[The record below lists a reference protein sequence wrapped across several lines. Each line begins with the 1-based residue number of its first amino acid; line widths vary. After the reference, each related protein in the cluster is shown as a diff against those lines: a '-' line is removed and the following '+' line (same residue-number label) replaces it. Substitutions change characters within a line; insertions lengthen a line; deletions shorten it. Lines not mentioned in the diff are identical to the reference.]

1 MRYLAVISQDRFKN
15 QNHPNNFMI
24 SIEALAVT
32 IFVVTYIAIIFE
44 HLLVHRVATVLF
56 AGSLLIFFG
65 IVEPRAAWNYIDY
78 NTLAL
83 LFGMMLIV
91 NILERS
97 GFFEYLSLRALLF
110 TDFKPEKFFAV
121 FFVMTGV
128 LSAFLDNV
136 TTVLFITPIIIKVT
150 KKMGVPP
157 VLYLISII
165 IASNIGGASTLIGD
179 PPNLI
184 IGSVAQK
191 SFLDFVVNVGPYVSA
206 SFVLGLGM
214 MYAYMKALGA
224 FKTDVGRDAIIEET
238 VAVLE
243 SGIIIKDKN
252 LMYKSL
258 GVLGITIL
266 LLIFAHDL
274 GLESGTI
281 TFFTGSFLMVLT
293 GLSPHKIFE
302 EIEWTALFFFFGL
315 FIMIGSLEEVGI
327 LEKAA
332 EGVVGMMGSD
342 IQLGV
347 LLIGGSSMLIS
358 GFVDNIPFTM
368 AMAHVLINISEQTA
382 VSMDPLWWALS
393 IGACLGG
400 NVTILGAA
408 ANIVVREMAE
418 KDDIH
423 ISFLDFVKHGT
434 PVGFITGAFGIT
446 LFYIFGV

>member
-1 MRYLAVISQDRFKN
+1 MVSPEVLAV
-15 QNHPNNFMI
+15 
-24 SIEALAVT
+24 SIFILIYV
-32 IFVVTYIAIIFE
+32 AIIFE
-44 HLLVHRVATVLF
+44 HVLVHRVATVLF
-56 AGSLLIFFG
+56 GASFLVFFG
-65 IVEPRAAWNYIDY
+65 ILGPREAWNYIDY

-91 NILERS
+91 NILDRS

-110 TDFKPEKFFAV
+110 TNFRPRKLFVV

-150 KKMGVPP
+150 KKMGVSP
-157 VLYLISII
+157 VLYLVSII
-165 IASNIGGASTLIGD
+165 IASNIGGAATLIGD

-184 IGSVAQK
+184 IGSLANK
-191 SFLDFVVNVGPYVSA
+191 SFLDFVVNVGPYVFV
-206 SFVLGLGM
+206 SFLIGLGI

-224 FKTDVGRDAIIEET
+224 FKTDVGRDAMIEET
-238 VAVLE
+238 MTALE
-243 SGIIIKDKN
+243 SGICIKDAG

-258 GVLGITIL
+258 GILGLTII
-266 LLIFAHDL
+266 LLIFAHDI
-274 GLESGTI
+274 GVESGII
-281 TFFTGSFLMVLT
+281 TFFTGSLLMVLT

-315 FIMIGSLEEVGI
+315 FIMIGSLESVGI
-327 LEKAA
+327 LETAA
-332 EGVVGMMGSD
+332 EGVVEMMGDD

-368 AMAHVLINISEQTA
+368 AMAHVLLNVQEHVA
-382 VSMDPLWWALS
+382 VSIDPLWWALS

-400 NVTILGAA
+400 NMTILGAA

-423 ISFLDFVKHGT
+423 ISFLDFVKYGT
-434 PVGFITGAFGIT
+434 PAGFITGSVGLI

>member
-1 MRYLAVISQDRFKN
+1 
-15 QNHPNNFMI
+15 MI
-24 SIEALAVT
+24 SLEALTLV
-32 IFVVTYIAIIFE
+32 IFALTYLAIIFE
-44 HLLVHRVATVLF
+44 HVLVHRVATVLF

-65 IVEPRAAWNYIDY
+65 ILEPREAWNYIDY

-91 NILERS
+91 NILDRS
-97 GFFEYLSLRALLF
+97 GFFEYLSLKALLF
-110 TDFKPEKFFAV
+110 TDFKPRKFFVV

-150 KKMGVPP
+150 RKMGVPP
-157 VLYLISII
+157 ILYLVSII
-165 IASNIGGASTLIGD
+165 IASNIGGATTLIGD

-191 SFLDFVVNVGPYVSA
+191 SFLDFVVNVGPYVLA
-206 SFVLGLGM
+206 SFVLGLGI
-214 MYAYMKALGA
+214 MYAYMRALGA
-224 FKTDVGRDAIIEET
+224 FKTDVGPDAIIEET
-238 VAVLE
+238 VAALE
-243 SGIIIKDKN
+243 SGIVIKDKG
-252 LMYKSL
+252 LLYKSL

-274 GLESGTI
+274 GLESGVI
-281 TFFTGSFLMVLT
+281 TFFTGSLLMVMT

-302 EIEWTALFFFFGL
+302 DIEWTALFFFFGL
-315 FIMIGSLEEVGI
+315 FIMIGSLESVGI
-327 LEKAA
+327 LEQVA
-332 EGVVGMMGSD
+332 EGVAEGMGDD
-342 IQLGV
+342 IGLGV

-368 AMAHVLINISEQTA
+368 AMAHVLLNISEQVA
-382 VSMDPLWWALS
+382 VSIEPLWWALS

-418 KDDIH
+418 KDGIH
-423 ISFLDFVKHGT
+423 ISFMDFIKYGT
-434 PVGFITGAFGIT
+434 PVGFITGAFGII

>member
-1 MRYLAVISQDRFKN
+1 
-15 QNHPNNFMI
+15 MI
-24 SIEALAVT
+24 SVEALVLL
-32 IFVVTYIAIIFE
+32 IFALTYLAIIFE
-44 HLLVHRVATVLF
+44 NMLVHRVATVLF

-65 IVEPRAAWNYIDY
+65 ILEPREAWNYIDY

-110 TDFKPEKFFAV
+110 TDFKPEKFFVV

-150 KKMGVPP
+150 KKMGVHPI
-157 VLYLISII
+157 LYLVSVI

-191 SFLDFVVNVGPYVSA
+191 SFLDFVINVGPYVSA
-206 SFVLGLGM
+206 SFVLGLGI
-214 MYAYMKALGA
+214 MYVYMRALGA
-224 FKTDVGRDAIIEET
+224 FRTDVGPDAIIEET
-238 VAVLE
+238 MAALE
-243 SGIIIKDKN
+243 SGIIIKDRD
-252 LMYKSL
+252 LLYKSL
-258 GVLGITIL
+258 GVLGLTIL

-274 GLESGTI
+274 GLESGII
-281 TFFTGSFLMVLT
+281 TFFTGSLLMVLT

-302 EIEWTALFFFFGL
+302 DIEWTALFFFFGL
-315 FIMIGSLEEVGI
+315 FIMIGSLESVGI
-327 LEKAA
+327 LEDVA
-332 EGVVGMMGSD
+332 EGVAKAMGDD
-342 IQLGV
+342 IGLGV
-347 LLIGGSSMLIS
+347 LLIGGTSMIIS

-368 AMAHVLINISEQTA
+368 AMAHVLLNISEQVA
-382 VSMDPLWWALS
+382 VSIEPLWWALS

-418 KDDIH
+418 KDGIH
-423 ISFLDFVKHGT
+423 ISFMDFVKYGT
-434 PVGFITGAFGIT
+434 PVGFITGAFGLA
-446 LFYIFGV
+446 LFYVFGV

>member
-1 MRYLAVISQDRFKN
+1 
-15 QNHPNNFMI
+15 MI
-24 SIEALAVT
+24 SLEALTLA
-32 IFVVTYIAIIFE
+32 IFALTYLAIIFE
-44 HLLVHRVATVLF
+44 HVLVHRVATVLF

-65 IVEPRAAWNYIDY
+65 ILEPREAWNYIDY

-91 NILERS
+91 NILEKS

-110 TDFKPEKFFAV
+110 TDFRPRKFFVV

-150 KKMGVPP
+150 RKMGVPP
-157 VLYLISII
+157 VLYLVSII
-165 IASNIGGASTLIGD
+165 IASNIGGATTLIGD

-191 SFLDFVVNVGPYVSA
+191 SFLDFVVNVGPYVFA
-206 SFVLGLGM
+206 SFVLGLGI
-214 MYAYMKALGA
+214 MYAYMRALGA
-224 FKTDVGRDAIIEET
+224 FKTDVGPDAIIEGT
-238 VAVLE
+238 VAALE
-243 SGIIIKDKN
+243 SGIVIKDKN
-252 LMYKSL
+252 LLYKSL
-258 GVLGITIL
+258 GVLGLTIL

-281 TFFTGSFLMVLT
+281 TFFTGSLLMVMT

-302 EIEWTALFFFFGL
+302 DIEWTALFFFFGL
-315 FIMIGSLEEVGI
+315 FIMIGSLESVGI
-327 LEKAA
+327 LEQVA
-332 EGVVGMMGSD
+332 EGVAEGMGDD
-342 IQLGV
+342 IGLGV
-347 LLIGGSSMLIS
+347 LLIGGTSMIIS

-368 AMAHVLINISEQTA
+368 AMAHVLLNISEQVA
-382 VSMDPLWWALS
+382 VSIEPLWWALS

-418 KDDIH
+418 KDGIH
-423 ISFLDFVKHGT
+423 ISFMDFIKYGT
-434 PVGFITGAFGIT
+434 PVGFITGAFGII

>member
-1 MRYLAVISQDRFKN
+1 
-15 QNHPNNFMI
+15 MI
-24 SIEALAVT
+24 SIEALALA
-32 IFVVTYIAIIFE
+32 IFALTYLAIIFE
-44 HLLVHRVATVLF
+44 NVLVHRVATVLF
-56 AGSLLIFFG
+56 AGSMLIFVG
-65 IVEPRAAWNYIDY
+65 ILEPREAWNYIDY

-91 NILERS
+91 NILDKS

-110 TDFKPEKFFAV
+110 TNFRPEKFFVV
-121 FFVMTGV
+121 FFIMTGV

-150 KKMGVPP
+150 KKMGVSP

-165 IASNIGGASTLIGD
+165 VASNIGGAATLIGD

-184 IGSVAQK
+184 IGSLAGK

-206 SFVLGLGM
+206 SFVLGLGL
-214 MYAYMKALGA
+214 MYSYLRALGA
-224 FKTDVGRDAIIEET
+224 FKTDVGRDAVIEET

-243 SGIIIKDKN
+243 SGIVIKDKG
-252 LMYKSL
+252 LLYKSL
-258 GVLGITIL
+258 GVLGVTIIM
-266 LLIFAHDL
+266 LIFSHDI
-274 GLESGTI
+274 GVESGTI
-281 TFFTGSFLMVLT
+281 TFFTGSFLMVIT

-315 FIMIGSLEEVGI
+315 FIMIGSLESVGI
-327 LEKAA
+327 LETAA
-332 EGVVGMMGSD
+332 EGVVDMMGND
-342 IQLGV
+342 IELGV

-368 AMAHVLINISEQTA
+368 AMSHVLLSVSDQVA
-382 VSMDPLWWALS
+382 VSIEPLWWALS

-434 PVGFITGAFGIT
+434 PAGLITGSAGIM